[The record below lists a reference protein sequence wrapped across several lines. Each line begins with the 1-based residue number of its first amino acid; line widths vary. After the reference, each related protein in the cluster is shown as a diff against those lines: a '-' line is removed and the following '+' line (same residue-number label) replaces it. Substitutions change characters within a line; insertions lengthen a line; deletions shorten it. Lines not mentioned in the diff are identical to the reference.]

1 MKKLFTL
8 LFATALLVGCG
19 MNKKADECCSA
30 DKVKTDPATIGMYVQ
45 NDTDKPIYWH
55 RTWGMQAKD
64 VYDTIQPGK
73 GLLLQSNTQPPQ
85 GATSFIGTINP
96 PEGVKPGGPE
106 NGSWNYEWAFN
117 GGNTPIINYANEGG
131 SPSAECPETA
141 TKNHAMWAYYAKWNN
156 GKCYKSTE
164 PFTSLTD
171 TLTFTTT
178 VWPKP

>member
-73 GLLLQSNTQPPQ
+73 DCYYNQTLSHHKVQLLS
-85 GATSFIGTINP
+85 
-96 PEGVKPGGPE
+96 
-106 NGSWNYEWAFN
+106 
-117 GGNTPIINYANEGG
+117 
-131 SPSAECPETA
+131 
-141 TKNHAMWAYYAKWNN
+141 
-156 GKCYKSTE
+156 
-164 PFTSLTD
+164 
-171 TLTFTTT
+171 
-178 VWPKP
+178 